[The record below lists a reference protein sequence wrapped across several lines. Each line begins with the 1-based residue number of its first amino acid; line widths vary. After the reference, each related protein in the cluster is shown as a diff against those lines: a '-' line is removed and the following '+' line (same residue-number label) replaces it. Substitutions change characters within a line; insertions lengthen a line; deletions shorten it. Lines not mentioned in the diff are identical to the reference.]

1 MAKLSG
7 SATAPRG
14 VVALPSGF
22 WAIGPAG
29 PYSNRGSSAGRLRGG
44 GEAGRGWAA
53 PRVAPHRGTKNLSRG
68 GVAACCG
75 GGGGQQPNAGGGSAA
90 CCAGGER
97 ARRGRA
103 GPRGAPCEE
112 PPTLGQHSTYS

>member
-44 GEAGRGWAA
+44 GRRGGAGRRREW
-53 PRVAPHRGTKNLSRG
+53 PHTEGLKTFRG
-68 GVAACCG
+68 GEWQLVVGAG
-75 GGGGQQPNAGGGSAA
+75 GVSSLMQGGGSAA

>member
-53 PRVAPHRGTKNLSRG
+53 PRGAPHRGTKNLSRG

-75 GGGGQQPNAGGGSAA
+75 GGGGQQPNAGGGVCSML
-90 CCAGGER
+90 CGG
-97 ARRGRA
+97 
-103 GPRGAPCEE
+103 
-112 PPTLGQHSTYS
+112 